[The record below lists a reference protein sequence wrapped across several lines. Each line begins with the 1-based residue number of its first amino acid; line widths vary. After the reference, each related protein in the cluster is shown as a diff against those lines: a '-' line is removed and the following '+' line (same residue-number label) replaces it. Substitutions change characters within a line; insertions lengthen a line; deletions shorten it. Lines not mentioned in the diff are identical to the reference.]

1 MTQKIFSIVFS
12 LSFAFS
18 QWPGSNQ
25 GGKMPA
31 IGIVSGIVIDSSSSQ
46 PLEYLYNIFNYLL
59 MFSIPRYIFSTLFNM
74 FFDKFL
80 NIIMSW
86 FVISNHTHL
95 DRNALFIV
103 LATGRTEVTSMN
115 SASFPYILLKVLVLL
130 SISYSSPIK

>member
-46 PLEYLYNIFNYLL
+46 PLEY
-59 MFSIPRYIFSTLFNM
+59 
-74 FFDKFL
+74 
-80 NIIMSW
+80 
-86 FVISNHTHL
+86 
-95 DRNALFIV
+95 A
-103 LATGRTEVTSMN
+103 
-115 SASFPYILLKVLVLL
+115 
-130 SISYSSPIK
+130 SISLVNIRSNQLVTGGLSDEAGRFNIREIPLGKYFAIIEFV